1 MSSFGP
7 SVEKAGN
14 QARAW
19 VWGGRGVRWPFPK
32 PPAAASCALPMVEQT
47 PVPEG
52 TRLLGLLLSDCSL
65 HFS

>member
-1 MSSFGP
+1 MSNFGP

-19 VWGGRGVRWPFPK
+19 VWGGRGVPFPK
-32 PPAAASCALPMVEQT
+32 PPSAASCALPMVEQT